1 MTVADLDPDFRNDP
15 PRDEHGQFLPHC
27 ARCQR
32 IIVDATAI
40 RVWVNWETLKVSN
53 ATAAEVTAPANAH
66 LVREARLG
74 PDCARKLGFDASKRT
89 QGGI

>member
-15 PRDEHGQFLPHC
+15 PRDEKGQFLPHC
-27 ARCQR
+27 VRCQR
-32 IIVDATAI
+32 IVVDATAM

-53 ATAAEVTAPANAH
+53 SSAAEVTLPAGEF

-74 PDCARKLGFDASKRT
+74 PDCARQLGFVE
-89 QGGI
+89 